1 MQDNE
6 ALVQFEDKILD
17 NLIYDKEF
25 ASKVIP
31 FTKKEY
37 FNQEFYHDVIV
48 QEVIKFYNT
57 YGTTPTKDEIKIEL
71 SRRRGM
77 SDDGLKRAQQRV
89 DRISRDNSDKQWL
102 IKNTEKYYQD
112 RALMNAVIDGAS
124 ILTGASKGSTNQI
137 LKSVQDALAVSFDSN
152 LGHDYFS
159 DIEKRYEDYHR
170 VEDKISWGIGSLDDI
185 TNGGMSKKN
194 LICAVAPSGSGKSSF
209 MCCAA
214 SNALRQGL
222 NVLYISMEMS
232 ETRIAERIDA
242 NLMNTPIEQVQK
254 MDLKTYS
261 TKLDSIRTKKKMGK
275 LIIKEFP
282 TSGAGANHFKALLNE
297 LKLKSGLIFDLVIVD
312 YLNICCSSRVSAGQT
327 SSYGY
332 IKAISEE
339 LRGLAVEYNCAVLTA
354 TQTNRSGFNNSDID
368 ITSTSESVGL
378 VFVLDF
384 MFALIR
390 TDALDAND
398 QIMVK
403 QLKNRYADLNKKPF
417 VILKVNRDRMTYYD
431 ECVNDP
437 NAPEQG
443 FWQPDKRVVPQVDTN
458 IGNGVMIKQ
467 QAAPKNDFSKFQF

>member
-1 MQDNE
+1 M
-6 ALVQFEDKILD
+6 QFENKILD
-17 NLIYDKEF
+17 NLIYDREY

-31 FTKKEY
+31 FTKREY
-37 FNQEFYHDVIV
+37 FANPNYGIIV
-48 QEVIKFYNT
+48 DEVIKFYNC
-57 YGTTPTKDEIKIEL
+57 YGTTPTKDELKIEL
-71 SRRRGM
+71 QNRRGLTDKQLEEIGQ
-77 SDDGLKRAQQRV
+77 S
-89 DRISRDNSDKQWL
+89 INSIERDNSDKHWL
-102 IKNTEKYYQD
+102 IKTTEKYYQD
-112 RALMNAVIDGAS
+112 RALINAVSEGAE
-124 ILTGASKGSTNQI
+124 ILGGYKKGTTNQI
-137 LKSVQDALAVSFDSN
+137 LKNVQDALAVSFDSN
-152 LGHDYFS
+152 LGHDYFA
-159 DIEKRYEDYHR
+159 DIERRYEDYHR
-170 VEDKISWGIGSLDDI
+170 VEDKIQWGIGSLDDI

-209 MCCAA
+209 MCCVA

-242 NLMNTPIEQVQK
+242 NLMNAPIEQVQR
-254 MDLKTYS
+254 MDLQTY
-261 TKLDSIRTKKKMGK
+261 TTNLNAIREKKKMGK

-312 YLNICCSSRVSAGQT
+312 YLNICSSSRVSAGQT
-327 SSYGY
+327 NSYGY

-398 QIMVK
+398 QIMFK
-403 QLKNRYADLNKKPF
+403 QLKNRYADLNKRPF
-417 VILKVNRDRMTYYD
+417 VILNVNRDKMTYYD
-431 ECVNDP
+431 ANVSDP
-437 NAPEQG
+437 NAPDTS
-443 FWQPDKRVVPQVDTN
+443 FWQPEKRVVPIVETD
-458 IGNGVMIKQ
+458 IGNGVKVKQ
-467 QAAPKNDFSKFQF
+467 QAQPKNDFSKFRF

>member
-1 MQDNE
+1 MQ
-6 ALVQFEDKILD
+6 LEDKILD
-17 NLIYDKEF
+17 NLVYDKEF

-31 FTKKEY
+31 FTKSEY
-37 FNQEFYHDVIV
+37 FAQHTHGIIV
-48 QEVIKFYNT
+48 QEIIKFYNT
-57 YGTTPTKDEIKIEL
+57 YGTTPTKDELKIEL
-71 SRRRGM
+71 QNRRGM
-77 SDDGLKRAQQRV
+77 TDKGLEETLEAV
-89 DRISRDNSDKQWL
+89 ERISRDNSDKQWL
-102 IKNTEKYYQD
+102 IKNAENYYQT
-112 RALMNAVIDGAS
+112 RALMNAVINGAD
-124 ILTGASKGSTNQI
+124 ILNGGKKGNFNQI
-137 LKSVQDALAVSFDSN
+137 LKNVQDALAVSFDSN

-170 VEDKISWGIGSLDDI
+170 VEDKIGWGIPSLDNI

-209 MCCAA
+209 MCCVA

-261 TKLDSIRTKKKMGK
+261 TKLDSLKSKKKMGT

-282 TSGAGANHFKALLNE
+282 TSGAGANHFKSLLNE
-297 LKLKSGLIFDLVIVD
+297 LKLKSGLVFDLVIVD
-312 YLNICCSSRVSAGQT
+312 YLNICASSRVSAGQT
-327 SSYGY
+327 NSYGY

-368 ITSTSESVGL
+368 ITQTSESVGL

-390 TDALDAND
+390 TEALDAND

-403 QLKNRYADLNKKPF
+403 QLKNRYADLNKQPF
-417 VILKVNRDRMTYYD
+417 VILGVNRDKMTYFD
-431 ECVNDP
+431 ENQSSYNVVDSSTFQ
-437 NAPEQG
+437 PER
-443 FWQPDKRVVPQVDTN
+443 RVVPKVETDV
-458 IGNGVMIKQ
+458 GNGVMIKQ
-467 QAAPKNDFSKFQF
+467 PASPKNDFSKFRF